1 MDSLCVSSLRRS
13 RKPKLSLNQPGCL
26 YDTDTCY
33 NGQKGEVFGNGG
45 GSGVILF
52 SERASPYPTKGVKT
66 LSEGYSGFTWVECT
80 NDKPDVP

>member
-45 GSGVILF
+45 GEWG
-52 SERASPYPTKGVKT
+52 YPVLRTRLT
-66 LSEGYSGFTWVECT
+66 LSHQRS
-80 NDKPDVP
+80 